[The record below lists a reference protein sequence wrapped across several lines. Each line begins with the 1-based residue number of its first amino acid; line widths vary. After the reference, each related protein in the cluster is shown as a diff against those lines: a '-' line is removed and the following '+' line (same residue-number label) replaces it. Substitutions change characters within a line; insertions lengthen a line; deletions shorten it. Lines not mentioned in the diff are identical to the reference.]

1 MTKNVCALLKMSSK
15 NSGHMKIQSSD
26 AMKIKCKEGK
36 WGSGGKKNSLQGH
49 KIEKIAH
56 SYLAKGT
63 TENLNSI
70 LLIQAFSFKWNHLY
84 IDIHL
89 RKYV

>member
-1 MTKNVCALLKMSSK
+1 M
-15 NSGHMKIQSSD
+15 
-26 AMKIKCKEGK
+26 
-36 WGSGGKKNSLQGH
+36 GGKKNSLQGH

-89 RKYV
+89 HKFV